1 MKPER
6 WTAGTPAYGWPV
18 PAVAEDGMRCGLDL
32 RDLEREAAL
41 VRLFGAHHGHLVRLA
56 VLLGAAGD
64 AEDVVADAFY
74 ELHRKWHR
82 LRDADAAPAYL
93 RATVY
98 NLVRMRLRHLQ
109 VERKHADHFA
119 GDVESAEAAALWR
132 EDQRSVLRA
141 LQLLAPRQREA
152 VVLRY
157 WLDLKEAEIA
167 DMMGISQGAVKS
179 HMSRAMAA
187 LTRAMQ
193 AVGN

>member
-1 MKPER
+1 M
-6 WTAGTPAYGWPV
+6 A
-18 PAVAEDGMRCGLDL
+18 CGLDL

-41 VRLFGAHHGHLVRLA
+41 VWLFGTHHSQLVRLA
-56 VLLGAAGD
+56 VLLGAAAD
-64 AEDVVADAFY
+64 AEDIVAEAFY

-98 NLVRMRLRHLQ
+98 NLVRMRLRHML
-109 VERKHADHFA
+109 VERKHADDFIV
-119 GDVESAEAAALWR
+119 DVESAEATALWR
-132 EDQRSVLRA
+132 EDQRAVLRA

-167 DMMGISQGAVKS
+167 DMMGISLGAVKS
-179 HMSRAMAA
+179 HMSRAMGA
-187 LTRAMQ
+187 LTKAMQ
-193 AVGN
+193 AVST